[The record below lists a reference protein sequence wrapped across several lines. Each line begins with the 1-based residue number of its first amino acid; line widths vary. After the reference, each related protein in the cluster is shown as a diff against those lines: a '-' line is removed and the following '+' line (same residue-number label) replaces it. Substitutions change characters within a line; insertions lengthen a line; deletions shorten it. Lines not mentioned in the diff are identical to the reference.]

1 MITIELDDPWLDFIP
16 DEIREVL
23 ESYGPLEHYQKRFL
37 FYKLKKRKDFD
48 MTEFKYPFVETVNE
62 FVEAFVMLKDL
73 YKNDPI
79 ENAGASVYL
88 KDNWYLKLNKHGQIS
103 LMNDEY
109 GMVSGEDTFFDRH
122 PSTMALILRDY
133 LAMLFD

>member
-1 MITIELDDPWLDFIP
+1 MKTIELDDPWLSFIP

-23 ESYGPLEHYQKRFL
+23 EGHGPLQHYQKRFL
-37 FYKLKKRKDFD
+37 FYKLKHRKDFD
-48 MTEFKYPFVETVNE
+48 MAEFKYPITETVME
-62 FVEAFVMLKDL
+62 FVNGFVLLKDL
-73 YKNDPI
+73 YKDDPY
-79 ENAGASVYL
+79 NSVGQTIQL
-88 KDNWYLKLNKHGQIS
+88 KEGWYLKLNKHGQIS

-109 GMVSGEDTFFDRH
+109 DSVSGEDTYFDRH

>member
-1 MITIELDDPWLDFIP
+1 MITIELDDPWLSFIP

-23 ESYGPLEHYQKRFL
+23 EGHGPLQHYQKRFL
-37 FYKLKKRKDFD
+37 FYKLKHRKDFD

-73 YKNDPI
+73 YKDDPI
-79 ENAGASVYL
+79 ENTGSTVYL

-103 LMNDEY
+103 LMNDDY
-109 GMVSGEDTFFDRH
+109 GMVSGEETFFDRH

>member
-1 MITIELDDPWLDFIP
+1 MSTIELNDPWLSFIS
-16 DEIREVL
+16 DEIREILDDYV
-23 ESYGPLEHYQKRFL
+23 PLDLYQKRFL
-37 FYKLKKRKDFD
+37 FYKLKHRKDFD
-48 MTEFKYPFVETVNE
+48 MAEFKYPFVETTNE

-79 ENAGASVYL
+79 ENAGSTVYL
-88 KDNWYLKLNKHGQIS
+88 KDNWYLKLNNHGQIS